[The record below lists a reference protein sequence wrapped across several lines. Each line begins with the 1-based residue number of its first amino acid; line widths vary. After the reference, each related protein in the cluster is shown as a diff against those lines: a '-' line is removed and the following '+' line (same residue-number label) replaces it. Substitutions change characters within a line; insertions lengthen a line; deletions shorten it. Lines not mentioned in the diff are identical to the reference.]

1 VPVSFCWHK
10 RCSWSKEYKEYKEY
24 EEYEEFKETAAAGPH
39 LPAPEFW
46 LLSLNSLDSFFL

>member
-10 RCSWSKEYKEYKEY
+10 RCSWSKESKEYK
-24 EEYEEFKETAAAGPH
+24 EYEEFKETAAAGPH